1 MGEPRGEQDRME
13 PTEGRTGLVLAGG
26 GARAAYQVGVLQA
39 IKEILP
45 DPKVNPFPIIS
56 GTSAGAVNAGA
67 LAVYADDFGKAVDNL
82 LEVWRNFEPR
92 HVYRSDFPGVFA
104 NSTRWLSGFFF
115 GAFLKNKRISLLDNR
130 PLQHLLSRRLDFSR
144 IQGNIDAGALD
155 AVAITCSGYTSGQSC
170 SFYQAREG
178 TEEWKRST
186 RIGIKADIAVEHL
199 MASSAIPFMF
209 PAHKLNREYFGDGSM
224 RQIAP
229 VSPALH
235 LGADRV
241 IVVGTARIRSET
253 PERTRGDI
261 YPSLAAIAG
270 HVMNSIFL
278 DSLAVDIE
286 RLERINR
293 TISCVPVDA
302 LRKMGLTLHHVDVL
316 VLTPSEPLDAIALKH
331 VRSLPWPIRFL
342 LRSVGAMRRGGANLA
357 SYLLFEKGYCREL
370 IELGYKDTLA
380 QRDEVEAFMAGGLST
395 VPGAYLRTARFRVTA
410 AMRAAAAAA
419 ESQGG
424 TTPA

>member
-1 MGEPRGEQDRME
+1 ME
-13 PTEGRTGLVLAGG
+13 SIEGKTGLVLAGG

-39 IKEILP
+39 VKEMLP
-45 DPKVNPFPIIS
+45 DPKINPFPIIS

-82 LEVWRNFEPR
+82 LDVWRNFEPR
-92 HVYRSDFPGVFA
+92 HVYRADFPGVAA
-104 NSTRWLSGFFF
+104 NSTRWLAGFFF
-115 GAFLKNKRISLLDNR
+115 GAFIRNKRTSLLDNR
-130 PLQHLLSRRLDFSR
+130 PLNYLLGRQLDFSR
-144 IQGNIDAGALD
+144 IAGNIEMGALD
-155 AVAITCSGYTSGQSC
+155 AVSITCSGYTSGQSV
-170 SFYQAREG
+170 SFYQGRE
-178 TEEWKRST
+178 EMQDWKRSQ
-186 RIGIKADIAVEHL
+186 RIGIKANIAVEHL
-199 MASSAIPFMF
+199 MASSAIPFLF

-235 LGADRV
+235 LGSDRV
-241 IVVGTARIRSET
+241 IVVGTAKIRSDA
-253 PERTRGDI
+253 PERTRGDT
-261 YPSLAAIAG
+261 YPSLAQIAG

-293 TISCVPVDA
+293 TISCVPEDS

-316 VLTPSEPLDAIALKH
+316 VLTPSEPLDVIALKH

-370 IELGYKDTLA
+370 IELGYKDALA
-380 QRDEVEAFMAGGLST
+380 QRDELEAFLSGGLST
-395 VPGAYLRTARFRVTA
+395 VPGAYLRTVKFRVPKSLQ
-410 AMRAAAAAA
+410 AAAAAA
-419 ESQGG
+419 ALDEAEAHEKGKV
-424 TTPA
+424 P